1 VLEGIY
7 DVNILKM
14 NDRSCWVVDY
24 LVVYICFIILI
35 CIDGIRVQG
44 IYLSTLVLIALIL
57 IMQLVCRF
65 SMCFCMYHHVT
76 RCRERRRQR
85 HLAESRRVREVIER
99 AKTAYLEQMTD
110 D

>member
-1 VLEGIY
+1 MLGGIY

-14 NDRSCWVVDY
+14 NDRRCWVVDY
-24 LVVYICFIILI
+24 LVVYLCFLILI
-35 CIDGIRVQG
+35 CIDAIRVQG

-57 IMQLVCRF
+57 IMHLVCRF
-65 SMCFCMYHHVT
+65 SMCFCMYQYVT
-76 RCRERRRQR
+76 RCRERRRRR